1 MTSPHA
7 IEGDWHPGVIPANVT
22 LGEGAYV
29 ETSYAFHR
37 FQSQLSDAVSLGR
50 GASMYRQTVLDVGK
64 NGRVEIGAFSM
75 LNSLWIVCDRA
86 VTIGSHCLLS
96 WNVVIMDTR
105 RAPTDKASRGRL
117 LRQAIA
123 AGFHWPHEPVPAEPV
138 VVGDNVWIGFDSVVL
153 PGVTIGTG
161 SVIGARSVVADDI
174 PPYSVAVG
182 NPARV
187 VSRLA
192 EPEDA
197 CHA

>member
-1 MTSPHA
+1 MTAPHH

-37 FQSQLSDAVSLGR
+37 FRSQLPQAVTLGC
-50 GASMYRQTVLDVGK
+50 GASLYRQTVLDIGP
-64 NGRVEIGAFSM
+64 NGRVAIGDFSM
-75 LNSLWIVCDRA
+75 LNSLWIVCDRE

-105 RAPTDKASRGRL
+105 RAPFARASRVNL

-123 AGFHWPHEPVPAEPV
+123 RDFHWPTDAIAADPVAI
-138 VVGDNVWIGFDSVVL
+138 GDNVWIGFDSVIL
-153 PGVTIGTG
+153 PGVTVGSG
-161 SVIGARSVVADDI
+161 SVIGARSVVADDV
-174 PPYSVAVG
+174 PAYSVAVG

-187 VSRLA
+187 VSRLP
-192 EPEDA
+192 EPEEA

>member
-1 MTSPHA
+1 MTAPRTV
-7 IEGDWHPGVIPANVT
+7 EGDWHPGEIPANVT

-37 FQSQLSDAVSLGR
+37 FHSQLRDAVSLGR
-50 GASMYRQTVLDVGK
+50 GASMYRQTVLDVGPH
-64 NGRVEIGAFSM
+64 GRVAIGDFSM
-75 LNSLWIVCDRA
+75 LNSLWIVCDRS

-105 RAPTDKASRGRL
+105 RAPIDKESRARL

-123 AGFHWPHEPVPAEPV
+123 GDFRWPNDPVAAEPV
-138 VVGDNVWIGFDSVVL
+138 AIGDNVWIGFDSVIL

-161 SVIGARSVVADDI
+161 SVVGARSVVAEDV
-174 PPYSVAVG
+174 PAYSVAVG

-187 VSRLA
+187 VSRLP
-192 EPEDA
+192 EPKEA

>member
-1 MTSPHA
+1 MSAPRT
-7 IEGDWHPGVIPANVT
+7 IEGDWHAGVIPANVT

-29 ETSYAFHR
+29 ESSYAFHR
-37 FQSQLSDAVSLGR
+37 FHSQLHDAASLGR
-50 GASMYRQTVLDVGK
+50 GASMYRQTVLDVGP
-64 NGRVEIGAFSM
+64 NGRVTIGDFSM
-75 LNSLWIVCDRA
+75 LNSLWIVCDRS

-105 RAPTDKASRGRL
+105 RAPFDRAQRASL

-123 AGFHWPHEPVPAEPV
+123 GDFHWPLEPV
-138 VVGDNVWIGFDSVVL
+138 VPEPVALGDNVWIGFDAVVL

-161 SVIGARSVVADDI
+161 SVIGARSVVADDVA
-174 PPYSVAVG
+174 PYSVAVG

-187 VSRLA
+187 VSRLPEPA
-192 EPEDA
+192 EA